1 MLFTLHCA
9 APSLTTPPSQRMAP
23 LPPVNTS
30 TEYSLSC
37 VGYSIVFVRMLNGS
51 LEETEREVS
60 TVLSPSAQGDPC
72 RSLPDTAGRDCDPV
86 NQAGDSQLWAGVLGM
101 LGPVGISSYQQP
113 G

>member
-1 MLFTLHCA
+1 
-9 APSLTTPPSQRMAP
+9 MAP

-51 LEETEREVS
+51 LEESVTVS

-72 RSLPDTAGRDCDPV
+72 RSLPDTALDTAGRDCDPV